1 MIYWHKGDQV
11 EISYGGH
18 VVHGEVLRVSRDSSS
33 VFLGFD
39 GCVGGHLGSMHVE
52 KDAQRVYRS
61 VVTGL
66 TVVLRL
72 PAWLA

>member
-18 VVHGEVLRVSRDSSS
+18 IVQGEVLYVSRDSSALC
-33 VFLGFD
+33 LGFD
-39 GCVGGHLGSMHVE
+39 GCVGGHLGSMLIK

-72 PAWLA
+72 PSWLT